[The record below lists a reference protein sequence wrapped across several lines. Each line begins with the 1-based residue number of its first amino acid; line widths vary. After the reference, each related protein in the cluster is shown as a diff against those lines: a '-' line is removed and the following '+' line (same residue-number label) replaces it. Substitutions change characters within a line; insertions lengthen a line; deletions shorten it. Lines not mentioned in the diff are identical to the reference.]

1 MKKIT
6 FSFVFLGFVFFFSAC
21 NWKKLSPEEE
31 NERILIW
38 MNQMIFL
45 INEAFAGEKSVFS
58 GDGQLLASTKSRV
71 VSLNLTGFMA
81 YSGQELWGEI
91 DISLQTSWSSLTS
104 QLFLS
109 FLSQFR
115 GADADLY
122 FHPERFRFSQGEGNV
137 DSQFVQLIA
146 KDLLHHWIKIPWNK
160 DVFVFPSKEL
170 LLFPQIFSWSLFQ
183 REKLE
188 DYLLQYGE
196 KVHFLSWSIESEWG
210 VRYFRQIKWDY
221 LWEEI
226 EFSGSFDGNVFK
238 GTFSGIKW
246 EPLEIELKKGKNQIS
261 YSGMWWINSF
271 EWKLSFSQK
280 QFRLDG
286 KRWKNKDYGENTSFF
301 VRFSRFQQTWALQ
314 MIPDDYI
321 LLEKYLVDLDIGF

>member
-1 MKKIT
+1 M
-6 FSFVFLGFVFFFSAC
+6 FLYSLLRNYFYFHRFFF
-21 NWKKLSPEEE
+21 
-31 NERILIW
+31 
-38 MNQMIFL
+38 
-45 INEAFAGEKSVFS
+45 
-58 GDGQLLASTKSRV
+58 
-71 VSLNLTGFMA
+71 
-81 YSGQELWGEI
+81 
-91 DISLQTSWSSLTS
+91 
-104 QLFLS
+104 
-109 FLSQFR
+109 
-115 GADADLY
+115 
-122 FHPERFRFSQGEGNV
+122 
-137 DSQFVQLIA
+137 
-146 KDLLHHWIKIPWNK
+146 
-160 DVFVFPSKEL
+160 
-170 LLFPQIFSWSLFQ
+170 WSLFQ

-226 EFSGSFDGNVFK
+226 GFSGSFDWKVFK

-246 EPLEIELKKGKNQIS
+246 ESLEIELKKGKNQIS

-280 QFRLDG
+280 QFRLEG

-321 LLEKYLVDLDIGF
+321 LLERYLVDLDIGF